1 MTKLEKIINYII
13 YSFRDEP
20 LKLGKL
26 KLAKILWFSDR
37 AFMYKYSE
45 TLTGLEYIKMQ
56 YGPLPKKYD
65 KILKSLENDRVIHS
79 YQSNAY
85 GNDDKKQICFHSL
98 IEPNMSDFKAK
109 EIQIIDEVM
118 ARLKDERAV
127 DLSKQTHDKLWDS
140 VNIGEIM
147 PIEAVFWND
156 IESANEEDIK
166 WAKGVLKAKGFYAD

>member
-79 YQSNAY
+79 YLSNAY
-85 GNDDKKQICFHSL
+85 VDDDRKQICFHSL
-98 IEPNMSDFKAK
+98 IEPDMNDFNAK
-109 EIQIIDEVM
+109 EIQIIDEVITK
-118 ARLKDERAV
+118 LKDEKATT
-127 DLSKQTHDKLWDS
+127 LSNKTHDELWRS
-140 VNIGEIM
+140 LKFGEIM

-156 IESANEEDIK
+156 IEPVNEEDIK
-166 WAKGVLKAKGFYAD
+166 WAKAVLKTKGFYAD